1 MQDKKD
7 NLTKNVSKISS
18 GTFLSRISGLF
29 RDIVLTHFLGTTW
42 IADSFSVAFVIP
54 NMLRGLFGEGALAA
68 SFIPLYTE
76 IKEKQSKA
84 QAIQF
89 AVNLFSILVIV
100 LIIFVGIGIV
110 LAPLIV
116 KIIAPGFELQA
127 KMLTA
132 KLTQILFP
140 YLFLI
145 GLTSVIIA
153 ILNAHSVFFL
163 PSLSP
168 MMLNFGIIIP
178 VIVYALVTE
187 SSITDKAYVFA
198 LGVLLGGV
206 CQLIANYSL
215 IRKIGYRAKFY
226 INLKQKELKTVWKR
240 MIPCIVGLGIRE
252 VNVVVDTILASL
264 LITGSVAALQY
275 GNRLMQLPLGVF
287 GIAIGVAVLPLFSK
301 HTAYNNISELKKS
314 IQDAFDLI
322 LIIMLPIIALI
333 LVMGKDM
340 ISFIYLHGA
349 FDETALNMTFYALAF
364 YSIGLISHSLV
375 RVFASAFFALKDT
388 KTPVKISIIAVICN
402 IILNVILMQF
412 LQLRGLALATS
423 IAATIQATILFFTLE
438 KKIGQ
443 VDFKQLFVNFLK
455 IALISVII
463 GFVDYY
469 LVHLR
474 ISIGMAGR
482 LYLLI
487 KIVII
492 LIISFIIYLIGL
504 KVLKVESARKILD
517 SFIGRF
523 VKD

>member
-1 MQDKKD
+1 MQNRTD
-7 NLTKNVSKISS
+7 NLTRNVGKISS

-29 RDIVLTHFLGTTW
+29 RDIVLTYFLGTTW
-42 IADSFSVAFVIP
+42 VADSFGVAFVIP

-68 SFIPLYTE
+68 AFIPIYTE
-76 IKEKQSKA
+76 IKERKSKA
-84 QAIQF
+84 EAIQF
-89 AVNLFSILVIV
+89 AVNLLSILVII
-100 LIIFVGIGIV
+100 LTILVGIGIV

-127 KMLTA
+127 KELTA

-153 ILNAHSVFFL
+153 ILNAHSIFFL

-168 MMLNFGIIIP
+168 IMLNFGIIIP

-187 SSITDKAYVFA
+187 SSIADKAYIFS
-198 LGVLLGGV
+198 LGVLLGGI

-215 IRKIGYRAKFY
+215 IRKIGYKTKFY

-287 GIAIGVAVLPLFSK
+287 GIAIGTAVLPLFSK
-301 HTAYNNISELKKS
+301 HTAFNNISALKKS
-314 IQDAFDLI
+314 IQDAFNLI

-333 LVMGKDM
+333 LVIGRDM
-340 ISFIYLHGA
+340 ISFIYLHGE
-349 FDETALNMTFYALAF
+349 FGEKALLMTFYALAF

-402 IILNVILMQF
+402 IILNVILMQL

-423 IAATIQATILFFTLE
+423 IAATIQATILFLTLE
-438 KKIGQ
+438 KKIGKVNIKQ
-443 VDFKQLFVNFLK
+443 ICIDFFK
-455 IALISVII
+455 IALISLII
-463 GFVDYY
+463 GVVAY
-469 LVHLR
+469 HLMR
-474 ISIGMAGR
+474 ISIFVELTGS
-482 LYLLI
+482 LFLLI
-487 KIVII
+487 KIII
-492 LIISFIIYLIGL
+492 VLIISFIIYVIGL
-504 KVLKVESARKILD
+504 KILKVESAKLLVGVLRKE
-517 SFIGRF
+517 
-523 VKD
+523 

>member
-1 MQDKKD
+1 MKQSID
-7 NLTKNVSKISS
+7 NLTRNVGKISS

-29 RDIVLTHFLGTTW
+29 RDIVLTHFLGITSV
-42 IADSFSVAFVIP
+42 ADSFGVAFVIP

-68 SFIPLYTE
+68 AFIPLYTE
-76 IKEKQSKA
+76 FKEKKSK
-84 QAIQF
+84 QEAIQF
-89 AVNLFSILVIV
+89 ALNILSILVIL
-100 LIIFVGIGIV
+100 LIILVGIGIV

-116 KIIAPGFELQA
+116 KIIAPGFAPEF
-127 KMLTA
+127 KSLTSH
-132 KLTQILFP
+132 LTQILFP

-168 MMLNFGIIIP
+168 MMFNLGIIIP
-178 VIVYALVTE
+178 AIIYAILKE
-187 SSITDKAYVFA
+187 ASIEEKAFVLAF
-198 LGVLLGGV
+198 GVLFGGI
-206 CQLIANYSL
+206 CQLFVNL
-215 IRKIGYRAKFY
+215 PLLKKIGYKVKFH
-226 INLKQKELKTVWKR
+226 INLKQKEIKQVWQR
-240 MIPCIVGLGIRE
+240 MIPCIIGLGIRE

-287 GIAIGVAVLPLFSK
+287 GIAIGIAVLPLFSK
-301 HTAYNNISELKKS
+301 HTAFNNISELKKS
-314 IQDAFDLI
+314 IQDAFNLI
-322 LIIMLPIIALI
+322 LIIMLPIISLI
-333 LVMGKDM
+333 IVMGKDM

-349 FDETALNMTFYALAF
+349 FDEKALLMTFSALAF

-375 RVFASAFFALKDT
+375 RVFASAFFALKNT

-438 KKIGQ
+438 KKIGK
-443 VDFKQLFVNFLK
+443 VDFKQIAINFLK

-463 GFVDYY
+463 GFVAYY
-469 LVHLR
+469 LSQLS
-474 ISIGMAGR
+474 ISVEMAGR

-487 KIVII
+487 KIIAIFIVS
-492 LIISFIIYLIGL
+492 LIIYIAGL
-504 KVLKVESARKILD
+504 KILKVESAKMLVEVFRKE
-517 SFIGRF
+517 
-523 VKD
+523 

>member
-1 MQDKKD
+1 MKQSID
-7 NLTKNVSKISS
+7 NLTKNVGKISS

-29 RDIVLTHFLGTTW
+29 RDVVLTHFLGTTW
-42 IADSFSVAFVIP
+42 IADSFGVAFVIP

-76 IKEKQSKA
+76 IKEKRSKTE
-84 QAIQF
+84 AIQF
-89 AVNLFSILVIV
+89 AVNLLSILVIA
-100 LIIFVGIGIV
+100 LIILVCVGIA
-110 LAPLIV
+110 LSPLII

-127 KMLTA
+127 KVLTT

-153 ILNAHSVFFL
+153 ILNAHSIFFL

-168 MMLNFGIIIP
+168 MMLNLGIIIP
-178 VIVYALVTE
+178 VMIYSFVTKSNIE
-187 SSITDKAYVFA
+187 DKVYVFA
-198 LGVLLGGV
+198 LGVLLGGF
-206 CQLIANYSL
+206 CQFIANYSL

-240 MIPCIVGLGIRE
+240 MIPCIIGLGIRE

-301 HTAYNNISELKKS
+301 HTAYNNTSELKKS
-314 IQDAFDLI
+314 TQDAFNLI
-322 LIIMLPIIALI
+322 LIIMLPIIVLI
-333 LVMGKDM
+333 LVMGRDM
-340 ISFIYLHGA
+340 ISLIYLHGA
-349 FDETALNMTFYALAF
+349 FDENALSMTFSALAF

-375 RVFASAFFALKDT
+375 RVFASAFFALKNT

-402 IILNVILMQF
+402 IILNVVLMQF

-423 IAATIQATILFFTLE
+423 IAATVQAIILFLTLE
-438 KKIGQ
+438 KKIGK
-443 VDFKQLFVNFLK
+443 VDYKQILVNFLK
-455 IALISVII
+455 IVII
-463 GFVDYY
+463 SLIIGLIVYHLMRLSILVELTSRLFLFV
-469 LVHLR
+469 
-474 ISIGMAGR
+474 
-482 LYLLI
+482 
-487 KIVII
+487 KIIII
-492 LIISFIIYLIGL
+492 LIISFIVYVVGL
-504 KVLKVESARKILD
+504 KVLKVKSAKMFVEIL
-517 SFIGRF
+517 
-523 VKD
+523 KK

>member
-1 MQDKKD
+1 MKSKKD
-7 NLTKNVSKISS
+7 NLAKNVGKISS

-42 IADSFSVAFVIP
+42 IADSFGVAFVIP
-54 NMLRGLFGEGALAA
+54 NMLRGLFGEGALGAA
-68 SFIPLYTE
+68 FIPLYTE

-84 QAIQF
+84 KAIQF
-89 AVNLFSILVIV
+89 AVNLLSILVIV
-100 LIIFVGIGIV
+100 LIILVGIGIV

-127 KMLTA
+127 KVLTA

-168 MMLNFGIIIP
+168 MMLNLGIIIP
-178 VIVYALVTE
+178 VIVYAFVTE
-187 SSITDKAYVFA
+187 SSIADKAYVFA

-206 CQLIANYSL
+206 CQLVANYSL

-226 INLKQKELKTVWKR
+226 INLKQKELKIVWKR

-287 GIAIGVAVLPLFSK
+287 GIAIGTAVLPLFSR
-301 HTAYNNISELKKS
+301 HTAFNNTSELKNS
-314 IQDAFDLI
+314 IQDAFNLI
-322 LIIMLPIIALI
+322 LIIMFPIIALI
-333 LVMGKDM
+333 LIMGKDM

-349 FDETALNMTFYALAF
+349 FDETALTMTFSALAF

-388 KTPVKISIIAVICN
+388 RTPVKISIIAVICN
-402 IILNVILMQF
+402 IILNIILMQF

-438 KKIGQ
+438 KKIGK
-443 VDFKQLFVNFLK
+443 VDFKQIAINFLK

-463 GFVDYY
+463 GFVAYY
-469 LVHLR
+469 LSQLS
-474 ISIGMAGR
+474 ISVEIAGR

-487 KIVII
+487 KIIAIFIVS
-492 LIISFIIYLIGL
+492 LIIYIVGL
-504 KVLKVESARKILD
+504 KILKVESARVLFD
-517 SFIGRF
+517 SFI
-523 VKD
+523 KKY